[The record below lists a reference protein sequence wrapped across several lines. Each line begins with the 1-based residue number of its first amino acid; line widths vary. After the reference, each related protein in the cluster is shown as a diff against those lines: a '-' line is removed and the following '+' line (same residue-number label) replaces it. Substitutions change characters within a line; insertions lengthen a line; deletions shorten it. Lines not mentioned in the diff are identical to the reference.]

1 MQLFTKNS
9 LKSYRN
15 TTECCFRAT
24 TYHLLTTYLAPC
36 WLFYKAIAIMTC
48 TVILWTEV
56 FPCTWETL
64 INTQVISAEI
74 FWLKL
79 VLNLF
84 HLLATDNPLHSLH
97 SFSYLSELVKV
108 HLFMFNSSC
117 FYSLW
122 LILNNSILVLSNRVL
137 ACRYLS
143 FQIFWKI
150 LFLTDLPIHVK
161 K

>member
-48 TVILWTEV
+48 TVILWTGV

-64 INTQVISAEI
+64 INTRHLCRDILTKACSKSVPFACHRQPSPFTSSI
-74 FWLKL
+74 FL
-79 VLNLF
+79 
-84 HLLATDNPLHSLH
+84 
-97 SFSYLSELVKV
+97 SFRVSEG

-137 ACRYLS
+137 ACRYVS